1 MTSCLGLY
9 VESNVIKY
17 AKISKDR
24 DNLKVESFGLKFYDK
39 LGDAIKQIISETYSF
54 KVPISINLADEVYS
68 YFYMFSM
75 LNKKDLKKAIETEY
89 EAYCTEKG
97 LNKNAVETRYALVNS
112 LSDKDRVKV
121 IHVAAN
127 KNNLNAIEQQLA
139 ENKIAAISP
148 IGMTIANIAKMKQK
162 ENIAIINM
170 EDKTTVTIIVNQKV
184 YSVDTIENG
193 SSQVLDG
200 INAKENSYSKA
211 YEICKNSTIY
221 TMEGQELQDT
231 ENEYLDNIMP
241 TLYKIAENSKK
252 IIENSAI
259 DIDRIYITG
268 TLSVVNNID
277 LYFQEFFN
285 TEKCEILKPFF
296 IKDSIK
302 VNIKD
307 YVEVNSAIAMAMQG
321 LGYGVKDMN
330 FKKHSIT
337 DNLPEW
343 MTIDLG
349 SPNANSKIGNG
360 LKEFFSVDWKAKL
373 DTTEKWLLRVAGGFL
388 ILVLLYTGFT
398 IVINNQYEQ
407 KTLEANE
414 VRQDTMTKLAAV
426 NSDINSVKAK
436 TNQYLQLA
444 DNLRS
449 TSEKIQDDQ
458 KSKNAV
464 TTMLSEIM
472 YIIPKGVQLTSVEN
486 TTGSH
491 IVINAQSEKYEQLG
505 YFKVKIANEN
515 ILKNS
520 VSRLWIRS
528 SVSVWKSSHH
538 IVLLTPEAIPFM
550 ILFIMRYPMLNI
562 PETADVIPRQ
572 TAL

>member
-9 VESNVIKY
+9 VESNIIKY

-54 KVPISINLADEVYS
+54 KVPVSINLADEVYN

-89 EAYCTEKG
+89 ESYCAEKG

-112 LSDKDRVKV
+112 ISDKDRVKV

-127 KNNLNAIEQQLA
+127 KNNLNAIEQQLS

-193 SSQVLDG
+193 ASQVLDE

-241 TLYKIAENSKK
+241 TLYKIAENTQK
-252 IIENSAI
+252 IIENSTI

-296 IKDSIK
+296 IKDTIK

-307 YVEVNSAIAMAMQG
+307 YVEVNSAIAMALQG

-330 FKKHSIT
+330 FKKHSFA
-337 DNLPEW
+337 DSLPEW
-343 MTIDLG
+343 MTVDVG

-360 LKEFFSVDWKAKL
+360 LKDFFSVDWKSKL

-388 ILVLLYTGFT
+388 ILIVLYAGFT
-398 IVINNQYEQ
+398 IVMNNQYEQ
-407 KTLEANE
+407 KTTEADE
-414 VRQDTMTKLAAV
+414 VRQDTMTKIAAV
-426 NSDINSVKAK
+426 NSDISAVRAK
-436 TNQYLQLA
+436 TNEYATLKNNLDDNNQNLQ
-444 DNLRS
+444 DN
-449 TSEKIQDDQ
+449 INN
-458 KSKNAV
+458 KNV
-464 TTMLSEIM
+464 IPNMLSEIM
-472 YIIPKGVQLTSVEN
+472 FIIPQGVQITSIEN
-486 TTGSH
+486 TTDKH
-491 IVINAQSEKYEQLG
+491 IVINAQAEQYEQLG
-505 YFKVKIANEN
+505 YFKVKLGTAG
-515 ILKNS
+515 ILKQKNL
-520 VSRLWIRS
+520 VSTTG
-528 SVSVWKSSHH
+528 VKEGDMVK
-538 IVLLTPEAIPFM
+538 IVIEGDLP
-550 ILFIMRYPMLNI
+550 
-562 PETADVIPRQ
+562 
-572 TAL
+572 

>member
-9 VESNVIKY
+9 VESNIIKY

-39 LGDAIKQIISETYSF
+39 LGEAIKQIISETYSF
-54 KVPISINLADEVYS
+54 KVPVSINLADEVYN

-89 EAYCTEKG
+89 ESYCTEKG
-97 LNKNAVETRYALVNS
+97 LNKNAVDTRYALVNS

-170 EDKTTVTIIVNQKV
+170 EDKTTITIIVNQKV

-193 SSQVLDG
+193 TSEVLDS
-200 INAKENSYSKA
+200 INTKENSYSKA

-241 TLYKIAENSKK
+241 TLYKIAEKSQKV
-252 IIENSAI
+252 IENSAI

-285 TEKCEILKPFF
+285 TEKCEILRPFF
-296 IKDSIK
+296 IKDTIK

-307 YVEVNSAIAMAMQG
+307 YIEVNSAIAMALQG

-330 FKKHSIT
+330 FKKHSLT

-343 MTIDLG
+343 MTVDIG

-360 LKEFFSVDWKAKL
+360 LKDFFATDWKAKL
-373 DTTEKWLLRVAGGFL
+373 DTTERWLLRVAAGFL
-388 ILVLLYTGFT
+388 ILVILYTGFT
-398 IVINNQYEQ
+398 IVMNNQYEG
-407 KTLEANE
+407 KSREADA
-414 VRQDTMTKLAAV
+414 VKSDTMLKIAKVDA
-426 NSDINSVKAK
+426 DINAVKAK

-449 TSEKIQDDQ
+449 TSQKIQDDQ
-458 KSKNAV
+458 KNKNAI

-472 YIIPKGVQLTSVEN
+472 SIIPKEVQLTSVEN

-491 IVINAQSEKYEQLG
+491 IVINAQAERYEQLG

-515 ILKNS
+515 ILKADTV
-520 VSRLWIRS
+520 VSTMGTKDGDM
-528 SVSVWKSSHH
+528 VK
-538 IVLLTPEAIPFM
+538 IVIEGDLP
-550 ILFIMRYPMLNI
+550 
-562 PETADVIPRQ
+562 
-572 TAL
+572 

>member
-9 VESNVIKY
+9 VESNIIKY

-39 LGDAIKQIISETYSF
+39 LGEAIKQIISETYSF
-54 KVPISINLADEVYS
+54 KVPVSINLADEVYN

-89 EAYCTEKG
+89 ESYCTEKG
-97 LNKNAVETRYALVNS
+97 LNKNAVDTRYALVNS

-170 EDKTTVTIIVNQKV
+170 EDKTTITIIVNQKV

-193 SSQVLDG
+193 TSEVLDS
-200 INAKENSYSKA
+200 INTKENSYSKA

-241 TLYKIAENSKK
+241 TLYKIAEKSQKV
-252 IIENSAI
+252 IENSAI

-285 TEKCEILKPFF
+285 TEKCEILRPFF
-296 IKDSIK
+296 IKDTIK

-307 YVEVNSAIAMAMQG
+307 YIEVNSAIAMALQG

-330 FKKHSIT
+330 FKKHSLT

-343 MTIDLG
+343 MTVDIG

-360 LKEFFSVDWKAKL
+360 LKDFFATDWKAKL
-373 DTTEKWLLRVAGGFL
+373 DTTERWLLRVAAGFL

-398 IVINNQYEQ
+398 VVMNNQYEG
-407 KTLEANE
+407 KSREADA
-414 VRQDTMTKLAAV
+414 VKSDTMLKIAKVDA
-426 NSDINSVKAK
+426 DINAVKAK

-449 TSEKIQDDQ
+449 TSQKIQDDQ
-458 KSKNAV
+458 RNKNAI

-472 YIIPKGVQLTSVEN
+472 FIIPKEVQLTSVEN

-491 IVINAQSEKYEQLG
+491 IVINAQAERYEQLG

-515 ILKNS
+515 ILKADTV
-520 VSRLWIRS
+520 VSTMGTKDGDM
-528 SVSVWKSSHH
+528 VK
-538 IVLLTPEAIPFM
+538 IVIEGDLP
-550 ILFIMRYPMLNI
+550 
-562 PETADVIPRQ
+562 
-572 TAL
+572 